1 MNCCVVESTRHSESG
16 FRCSEEVQTLGNKL
30 CLKDVV
36 WPNKVESTRCSESGF
51 RCSDE
56 ARTMEIKL
64 RVNDETW
71 PVEAMGTR
79 YSENVSL
86 LNKVNVPLQR
96 EQISLQ

>member
-16 FRCSEEVQTLGNKL
+16 FRCNEEVQTLGNKL

-36 WPNKVESTRCSESGF
+36 WPNEVESTCCSESGF

-56 ARTMEIKL
+56 ARIVEIKL
-64 RVNDETW
+64 QVNDETW
-71 PVEAMGTR
+71 LVEVVGTR
-79 YSENVSL
+79 YSENVSRL
-86 LNKVNVPLQR
+86 SEVNVPLQR